1 MADIDQQLLADGYY
15 TFGGSYPESAIGRFQ
30 KRVLDDNGKTKYFIT
45 IYKYRD
51 YIDFTKFN
59 YEADAQ
65 FNLRS
70 GVTFNVQ
77 MLSINHHTPL
87 DINELFSNI
96 WTKMECKYY

>member
-15 TFGGSYPESAIGRFQ
+15 TFTGSYPERAVGRFQ
-30 KRVLDDNGKTKYFIT
+30 KRVLDGKGKTKYFIT

-51 YIDFTKFN
+51 IIEPNMFN

-70 GVTFNVQ
+70 GVTFNAQ
-77 MLSINHHTPL
+77 MLNVNHHTVPV
-87 DINELFSNI
+87 INELFDNI
-96 WTKMECKYY
+96 WTKMECKYD